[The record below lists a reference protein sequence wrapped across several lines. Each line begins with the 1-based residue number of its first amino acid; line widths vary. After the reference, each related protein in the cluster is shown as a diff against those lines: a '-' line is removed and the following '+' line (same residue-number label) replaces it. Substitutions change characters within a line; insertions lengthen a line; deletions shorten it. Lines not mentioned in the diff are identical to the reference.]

1 MCTYFNLPTRPGC
14 EICGHPRPADYEVPS
29 DYVAPQTELDRMR
42 QEQEADRL
50 AQQVTIVL
58 L

>member
-29 DYVAPQTELDRMR
+29 NYVAPQTEQERMR

-50 AQQVTIVL
+50 AQQV
-58 L
+58 